1 MNPIARTLVIAAS
14 AAAALGLAAC
24 GNQVQAPGDAGVCWH
39 MVTLANGTVK
49 FNKVSKN
56 EPNIESCAGS
66 LDGMRLRFM
75 SLGGPE
81 EITGAYQGNFLFL
94 GPQGVYMSQS
104 LNGGR
109 YLLMVHAAG
118 MLVRPS
124 ELPSQ

>member
-1 MNPIARTLVIAAS
+1 MNPIARILVIAA
-14 AAAALGLAAC
+14 AGVLAASC
-24 GNQVQAPGDAGVCWH
+24 AKQIEAPGDAGVCWQ
-39 MVTLANGTVK
+39 MITLQSGAVK

-75 SLGGPE
+75 SLGGVE
-81 EITGAYQGNFLFL
+81 QITGAYQGNFLFV

-104 LNGGR
+104 LDGAR